1 MHLIFRSLCVA
12 ALIAIAAPVH
22 AQDTRLAD
30 AWDKFADE
38 IRDLGPWL
46 LSQEGVP
53 ADDPQV
59 VSTAYRY
66 LATLLYVG
74 LDIHLLTADPDR
86 PEWSVSFS
94 AHAPYGGDHRDGI
107 YHGTMIDPAGTY
119 RVTGRPRGGLP
130 VFANIQTMD
139 GWWQPGRANKTIET
153 LDVLTLEQDAEGG
166 FELIVGGPEKDSN
179 YLPLAPNATHMM
191 FRQYMADDKLQKSYD
206 ISIERIDQPLT
217 MAVASDAPEALAKK
231 LKNATGFAK
240 HLAGAFLN
248 TTRASLALVNTLTQL
263 PPEER
268 AALGANEAN
277 AFWFGSWDMGPD
289 QALLIEITPV
299 PAQYWSIK
307 GHNIWYQ
314 ALPQAALQM
323 QVNMMDAVPDADGKV
338 RVIVSESDS
347 GYANWIAT
355 GGLRQGILVSRWNNK
370 EGQEDLVTRLV
381 KLSELPDL
389 MPKDSAKISPETRT
403 TQMQFKRRQVLDR
416 YGR

>member
-1 MHLIFRSLCVA
+1 LKQALLSLFAVFVLA
-12 ALIAIAAPVH
+12 FATPAQ
-22 AQDTRLAD
+22 AQDKSLAT
-30 AWDKFADE
+30 AWEKFADD
-38 IRDLGPWL
+38 IRELGPSL
-46 LSQEGVP
+46 LAQKCVP

-94 AHAPYGGDHRDGI
+94 PHAPYGGDHRDGL
-107 YHGTMIDPAGTY
+107 YHGTMIDPDGTY

-130 VFANIQTMD
+130 VVANIQTMD

-153 LDVLTLEQDAEGG
+153 LDVLTLEQDADGG
-166 FELIVGGPEKDSN
+166 FELIVGGPKRGGN
-179 YLPLAPNATHMM
+179 WLPLAPNATHMM

-206 ISIERIDQPLT
+206 ISIKRIDQPLT
-217 MAVASDAPEALAKK
+217 MADASDTPEALAQK
-231 LKNATGFAK
+231 LANASGFAK
-240 HLAGAFLN
+240 HLAEAFLK
-248 TTRASLALVNTLTQL
+248 TTCASLAQVNTITQL

-277 AFWFGSWDMGPD
+277 SFWFGSWDMRPD
-289 QALLIEITPV
+289 QALLIELTPV

-314 ALPQAALQM
+314 ALPQASLQM
-323 QVNMMDAVPDADGKV
+323 QVNMMDAVTDRDGKV
-338 RVIVSESDS
+338 RVIVSERDP
-347 GYANWIAT
+347 GYPNWIAT
-355 GGLRQGILVSRWNNK
+355 GGLRQGVLVSRWNNK
-370 EGQEDLVTRLV
+370 KGQEELAARLV
-381 KLSELPDL
+381 EIADLPGL
-389 MPKDSAKISPETRT
+389 MPADSVTVSLEERRARMEIV
-403 TQMQFKRRQVLDR
+403 RRQVLDR